1 VNVSR
6 ILCTLLLCGSLAIE
20 ANAANR
26 AGAANGADAANRAG
40 VANRASAAN
49 VAGAANRDA
58 AMAGGDRPVT
68 AQHIVGPAGRGNADR
83 LRSLLGSQA
92 RGRVA
97 RQPTRRPV
105 GSARAP
111 AIGGS
116 TGQGWFGA
124 NPARF
129 GASPMRQTGV
139 GVGQGTGQNVGQS
152 TAPSVG
158 PSVGQRV
165 GSLALAA
172 PPKGSRSA
180 PTLSALAIH
189 STSGAHRAAGL
200 AVVGGPVIGRAV
212 HTSTI
217 DGTQARHKF

>member
-97 RQPTRRPV
+97 RQPTLRPI
-105 GSARAP
+105 GSARAA

-129 GASPMRQTGV
+129 GASPMRQPAV
-139 GVGQGTGQNVGQS
+139 GVGQGT
-152 TAPSVG
+152 APSVG
-158 PSVGQRV
+158 PNVGQRV

-172 PPKGSRSA
+172 PPKGTRPA
-180 PTLSALAIH
+180 LTLTALAIH
-189 STSGAHRAAGL
+189 STNSIHRAPGL
-200 AVVGGPVIGRAV
+200 AVVGGPVIGRGV